1 MLTINQ
7 TPSITEDPFVAHS
20 ISVEQHEDQDSAG
33 VQRKEKGKAIAQDND
48 EIISPA
54 ETSTDALTVD
64 WTKYEPP
71 EGLKHLG
78 DIEGI
83 DSEIFTQIIQQSI
96 DRVKA
101 RIFEEEEEKRKIE
114 AETERG
120 SEEERADEENEAAT
134 TSRPEDIEG
143 QPDEDATQINGPD
156 WPLSSNQDIPK
167 PDEAPRSFPTESP
180 KRPPRRPLLN
190 FFRKR
195 NGAPE
200 HGESS
205 AAGAARS
212 RFPLASSSSSHGELK
227 SHLVRKRFVS
237 DLIKRA
243 TGEDSSAIEPE
254 GPDVEC
260 VSCLDEFPSR
270 ATVRV
275 PCHSYCTP
283 CFQRLISTACQN
295 EQHWP
300 PKCCLNPIPA
310 HLIHSS
316 VNSTQWTEYRARALE
331 WNQPAS
337 DRIYC
342 FHPECALFIR
352 PEHVIPVR
360 GVARCADGHYTCA
373 LCRNAAHEGDACPQ
387 DADVARTNELA
398 EEAGWKRCPRC
409 AAFVEHA
416 DGCQHMTCR
425 CGAEFCYVC
434 GASWHT
440 CACTMAHLA
449 TYLEEAEAR
458 RLERAD
464 REAREE
470 GELAEALRL
479 VAEFERQEEE
489 NAAAQ
494 RERER
499 RLAEERWRRRYK
511 ELEASRREAAARF
524 EELREV
530 VAEVHENQRVVVQ
543 EHQDRRERQLRIK
556 GDAVKRR
563 MLDLHELERETQKV
577 KVEERIARRREKF
590 QAEYRARAVEEMEIK
605 EQYAAK
611 LRAFWEGKED
621 GEKEIEAALKDLRR
635 QMDEYFQE
643 WKKWW
648 DNDLATYRHSL
659 REEQAIHEELMEEKE
674 RRLESRRREVML
686 DVAKRKTAE
695 LRWVREVFEERGR
708 LLDELEASE
717 IEKLGDV
724 SDEFPGDVVEAE
736 GWLEHLR
743 DE

>member
-1 MLTINQ
+1 MHLFLLGI
-7 TPSITEDPFVAHS
+7 A
-20 ISVEQHEDQDSAG
+20 
-33 VQRKEKGKAIAQDND
+33 KGKGNAIAQDTD
-48 EIISPA
+48 EIPYPTEI
-54 ETSTDALTVD
+54 STDALTVD

-78 DIEGI
+78 DIEAM
-83 DSEIFTQIIQQSI
+83 DTEIITQIIEQSI

-101 RIFEEEEEKRKIE
+101 RILEEEEEKRNAE

-120 SEEERADEENEAAT
+120 SEERDANEENEAAA
-134 TSRPEDIEG
+134 TSRPENIEG
-143 QPDEDATQINGPD
+143 QPDEDSVQIDRPD
-156 WPLSSNQDIPK
+156 WPLSSNQDITK
-167 PDEAPRSFPTESP
+167 PDDVPRSLATELP
-180 KRPPRRPLLN
+180 KRSPRRPLLN
-190 FFRKR
+190 LFRKR
-195 NGAPE
+195 NGTE

-205 AAGAARS
+205 ATGAARS
-212 RFPLASSSSSHGELK
+212 RFPLISSSSPHGELK
-227 SHLVRKRFVS
+227 SHLARKRFVS

-254 GPDVEC
+254 GLEVEC

-270 ATVRV
+270 KTVRV
-275 PCHSYCTP
+275 PCHSYCIP

-310 HLIHSS
+310 HIIHSS
-316 VNSTQWTEYRARALE
+316 VETTQWTEYRARALE
-331 WNQPAS
+331 WNQPVA

-360 GVARCADGHYTCA
+360 GVARCAAGHYTCA

-387 DADVARTNELA
+387 DEDVARTNELA

-440 CACTMAHLA
+440 CACTMTHLA
-449 TYLEEAEAR
+449 TYLREAEMR

-499 RLAEERWRRRYK
+499 LLAEERWRRRYK

-530 VAEVHENQRVVVQ
+530 LAEVNESQRVVVQ
-543 EHQDRRERQLRIK
+543 EHQDRRERQLQIK
-556 GDAVKRR
+556 GDAVRRR
-563 MLDLHELERETQKV
+563 MRDLHELERETQKV
-577 KVEERIARRREKF
+577 KVEEGIARRREKF
-590 QAEYRARAVEEMEIK
+590 RAEYRTRAVEEMEIE

-611 LRAFWEGKED
+611 LRAFWEGRED
-621 GEKEIEAALKDLRR
+621 GEKEVEAAVGDLRR
-635 QMDEYFQE
+635 QMDEYFQA
-643 WKKWW
+643 WKTWW
-648 DNDLATYRHSL
+648 DNDLATYRYSL
-659 REEQAIHEELMEEKE
+659 REEQAIREELMEEKE

-686 DVAKRKTAE
+686 GVAKRKTAE
-695 LRWVREVFEERGR
+695 LRWLREVFEERGR

-724 SDEFPGDVVEAE
+724 SDEFPGDVVEAD
-736 GWLEHLR
+736 GWLEHLP
-743 DE
+743 EE